1 MPYQDSQPTAAT
13 QAPAIQIKKRADTLL
28 AKDSVSAQESNLM
41 KNQGGDLEVDSVF
54 GEIGL
59 PLELIPLESHK

>member
-1 MPYQDSQPTAAT
+1 
-13 QAPAIQIKKRADTLL
+13 
-28 AKDSVSAQESNLM
+28 M

-59 PLELIPLESHK
+59 PLELIPLESHNKCNQRIAGTFHYER